1 MEVKEV
7 LYNFC
12 FLILRWMDMD
22 EVIGK
27 LMDEYFCY
35 LMLCGKGDYEWLL
48 SFLVCIFVVYVW

>member
-1 MEVKEV
+1 
-7 LYNFC
+7 
-12 FLILRWMDMD
+12 MDMD

-27 LMDEYFCY
+27 LIDEYFCY